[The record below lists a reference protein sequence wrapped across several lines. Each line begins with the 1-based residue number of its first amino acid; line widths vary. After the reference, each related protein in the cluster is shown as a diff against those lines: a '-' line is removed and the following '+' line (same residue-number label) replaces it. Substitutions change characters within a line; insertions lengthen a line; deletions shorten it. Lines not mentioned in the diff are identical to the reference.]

1 MAPGVRTGLA
11 RGVTA
16 PGSPASNSC
25 LALPRAPSAGR
36 ANAHRGSPC
45 MAQRRLTKRQL
56 FPRKTPGS
64 NTGLFGKNILPAALP
79 PAFSFNILSE
89 GNAVV
94 SAELQLIPAE
104 PPELHT
110 QLPTPIKLQS
120 RCCDLG
126 VFRGSTPP
134 QKNKPLTGNSSTS
147 CRHSGVEK
155 HPKPSP
161 VLRKSLREKAGRRS
175 EGGCGG
181 RR

>member
-11 RGVTA
+11 PGVTA

-25 LALPRAPSAGR
+25 LALPRAPSAER
-36 ANAHRGSPC
+36 ANAQRGSVLP
-45 MAQRRLTKRQL
+45 AWPSEGSRRDKIL
-56 FPRKTPGS
+56 FPRKTPVS

-79 PAFSFNILSE
+79 PAFSFIILSE

-94 SAELQLIPAE
+94 SAELQLIPAA

-134 QKNKPLTGNSSTS
+134 QKKQTTD
-147 CRHSGVEK
+147 
-155 HPKPSP
+155 
-161 VLRKSLREKAGRRS
+161 RKLIDLLQTQWGRKAPQTLA
-175 EGGCGG
+175 CAP
-181 RR
+181 